1 MQAGLTNDSVSYNEF
16 TAINASSAT
25 TDQSSGDCIN
35 LTGKGV
41 RVTLTTT
48 AVGTASL
55 TLHIQ
60 AKDVATSTY
69 ADLLVGTAVTT
80 NTSKV
85 YVVYPTLTPSANAI
99 AQDVV
104 PHTFLVKVV
113 HGNGN
118 AATYTVGCSI
128 LQ

>member
-1 MQAGLTNDSVSYNEF
+1 MQAGLNNDPVSYNDIV
-16 TAINASSAT
+16 AINAVGAT
-25 TDQSSGDCIN
+25 SDQSSGDLIN

-48 AVGTASL
+48 VIGTASL

-60 AKDVATSTY
+60 AKDVATGNY
-69 ADLLVGTAVTT
+69 ADLLVGTAVIT

-85 YVVYPTLTPSANAI
+85 YVVYPTLTGSANAI

-104 PHTFLVKVV
+104 PHTFLVKVA

-118 AATYTVGCSI
+118 PASYSVGCSI

>member
-1 MQAGLTNDSVSYNEF
+1 MQTGLNNDSVPYNDI
-16 TAINASSAT
+16 TAITAT
-25 TDQSSGDCIN
+25 GATSDQSSGDLIN

-41 RVTLTTT
+41 RVTFTTT
-48 AVGTASL
+48 SIGTASL

-60 AKDVATSTY
+60 AKDVASGSYT
-69 ADLLVGTAVTT
+69 DLLVGTAVIT

-85 YVVYPTLTPSANAI
+85 YVVYPTLAASANAI

-104 PHTFLVKVV
+104 PHTFLIKVV

-118 AATYTVGCSI
+118 ACTYTVGCSI

>member
-1 MQAGLTNDSVSYNEF
+1 MQTGLNNDPVPYNNI
-16 TAINASSAT
+16 TAITAVNAT
-25 TDQSSGDCIN
+25 VDQDSGDLIN

-48 AVGTASL
+48 SIGTASL

-60 AKDVATSTY
+60 AKDPASGNY

-80 NTSKV
+80 NTTKV
-85 YVVYPTLTPSANAI
+85 YVVYPTIAASANAI

-104 PHTFLVKVV
+104 PHTFLIKVV

-118 AATYTVGCSI
+118 AASYSVGCSI

>member
-1 MQAGLTNDSVSYNEF
+1 MQAGLTNDPLIYNDIV
-16 TAINASSAT
+16 AINAVAAT
-25 TDQSSGDCIN
+25 ADQSSGDLVN
-35 LTGKGV
+35 MTGKGV

-48 AVGTASL
+48 VIGTASL

-60 AKDVATSTY
+60 AKDVATGNY
-69 ADLLVGTAVTT
+69 ADLLVGTAVIT

-85 YVVYPTLTPSANAI
+85 YVVYPTLTGSANAI

-118 AATYTVGCSI
+118 SCSYTVGCSI